1 MYSLFNK
8 YMKTRYIIY
17 FKIIQLRIDEVKQ
30 YWSEDQ
36 SFFRKAVAHSFQQ
49 ALIDSLL
56 FFISQVRKQG
66 IQRWV
71 SHSHFHKSVRPVKES
86 DSNNVSALQWIGYFT
101 WMGAQRM
108 SVAAWVNRKL
118 RKAFLS
124 VILKSVLKD
133 KQNFLHR
140 YSRCKPV

>member
-30 YWSEDQ
+30 

-56 FFISQVRKQG
+56 FFISQAR
-66 IQRWV
+66 
-71 SHSHFHKSVRPVKES
+71 
-86 DSNNVSALQWIGYFT
+86 N
-101 WMGAQRM
+101 
-108 SVAAWVNRKL
+108 
-118 RKAFLS
+118 KAF
-124 VILKSVLKD
+124 KD
-133 KQNFLHR
+133 ELVTITF
-140 YSRCKPV
+140 S